1 MYSGNAKIILNGR
14 IKYCLSFLC
23 VHKNTNL
30 CKHLQ
35 SSGFEFFYCAK
46 LRRWPCKGPRA
57 KDGDRVLYRD
67 NWRFDH
73 DFLSLKNL
81 SSLDKYERIVSN
93 VRLSCLNFT
102 LKIFLKTVEEFYWF
116 IKKKVRSNLLPANFS
131 SLHNI
136 NNNYI
141 SLSEGQPSSWC
152 SSWWR
157 LYWGMVFDFFRQYNL
172 LKKRKLILSLNEW
185 MV

>member
-1 MYSGNAKIILNGR
+1 MAESNIVFRFFAFIKIRICVNISSPVVLNFSIVQSWEDGHAKG
-14 IKYCLSFLC
+14 
-23 VHKNTNL
+23 
-30 CKHLQ
+30 
-35 SSGFEFFYCAK
+35 A
-46 LRRWPCKGPRA
+46 RA

-81 SSLDKYERIVSN
+81 SSLDKHERIVAN

-102 LKIFLKTVEEFYWF
+102 SEIFLKTVGESCWF
-116 IKKKVRSNLLPANFS
+116 IKKKVRSNLLPVNFS

-157 LYWGMVFDFFRQYNL
+157 LYWGMVFDFFRHNL
-172 LKKRKLILSLNEW
+172 SKKRKLILSLNEW

>member
-1 MYSGNAKIILNGR
+1 MAESNIVFRFFAFIKIRICVNIFSPVVLNFSIVQSWEDGHAKG
-14 IKYCLSFLC
+14 
-23 VHKNTNL
+23 
-30 CKHLQ
+30 
-35 SSGFEFFYCAK
+35 A
-46 LRRWPCKGPRA
+46 RA

-81 SSLDKYERIVSN
+81 SSLDKHERIVAN

-102 LKIFLKTVEEFYWF
+102 SEISLKTVGESCWF
-116 IKKKVRSNLLPANFS
+116 IKKKVRSNLLPVNFS

-172 LKKRKLILSLNEW
+172 SKKRKLILSLNEW